1 MDQKILKKTRL
12 ARRAERKVSL
22 LDAAIAVIAH
32 KGLIGITMNDIA
44 REAGC
49 SYGVVAF
56 HYKSKDGVLL
66 AALDKLV
73 EEYER
78 IWKEHAAAG
87 TGPAVQLRAMLDSD
101 FDRRVGNRGRIA
113 VWSAFWAEAPRN
125 AAYRK
130 RCAEVKK
137 RYDTMTEDNVRQLA
151 SAEGLR
157 LDATSIARG
166 LNAMIDGFWIANRS
180 PEPADLPIAWQRSE
194 RVCNICG
201 RSFLMNHSLHPPT
214 DVFGE

>member
-1 MDQKILKKTRL
+1 MAQKIVKKTRL
-12 ARRAERKVSL
+12 ARRAERKVRL

-125 AAYRK
+125 AAYRQE
-130 RCAEVKK
+130 AL
-137 RYDTMTEDNVRQLA
+137 RYDDRGQRPATGIRRRPTAGRHIHRARIKRDDRRFLDRKSGRRNRRTFRSRGSEA
-151 SAEGLR
+151 SVFA
-157 LDATSIARG
+157 I
-166 LNAMIDGFWIANRS
+166 S
-180 PEPADLPIAWQRSE
+180 PGVLS
-194 RVCNICG
+194 
-201 RSFLMNHSLHPPT
+201 
-214 DVFGE
+214 

>member
-1 MDQKILKKTRL
+1 
-12 ARRAERKVSL
+12 
-22 LDAAIAVIAH
+22 
-32 KGLIGITMNDIA
+32 
-44 REAGC
+44 
-49 SYGVVAF
+49 
-56 HYKSKDGVLL
+56 
-66 AALDKLV
+66 LV